1 MNTDSTPLPKVPKKS
16 VWNNPKFRSLFF
28 QAIVLVATVAFGI
41 SIFHNTSVNLETRGI
56 ATGFDFL
63 STTAGFGII
72 QHFIPY
78 TEESTYGATFLVGLI
93 NTIVV
98 SALGIILATILGVIV
113 GIARLSKNWLIAK
126 LAAVYIE
133 IFRNIPLL
141 LQIFFW
147 YFVVLR
153 NLPSPRQSVTFVGG
167 FFLNNRGI
175 YSPSPVTHDGFS
187 YIVWAVILAF
197 VLIFFIKR
205 WADKRQEA
213 TGQQFHTF
221 YVSLV
226 ILVILPLLAAVAT
239 GFPLTWDKPAL
250 SGFNFKGGMVI
261 IPEFAAL
268 LLSLVIYT
276 ASFMAETVRA
286 GIESVA
292 HGQTEAAYALGLRP
306 NSTLRLVIL
315 PQALRVIIPPMTSEF
330 LNLTKNS
337 SLATAIAYPD
347 LVAVFAGT
355 TLNQTGQAIEIIAM
369 TMAVYLSISLLIS
382 AVMNWYNASVALV
395 ER

>member
-1 MNTDSTPLPKVPKKS
+1 VNTDSTQLPKVPKKS
-16 VWNNPKFRSLFF
+16 VWNDPKFRSLFF
-28 QAIVLVATVAFGI
+28 QAVVLAATVAFGI

-72 QHFIPY
+72 QHFVPY
-78 TEESTYGATFLVGLI
+78 TEQSSYGQTFLVGLL

-98 SALGIILATILGVIV
+98 SAIGVFLSTILGVII
-113 GIARLSKNWLIAK
+113 GIARLSKNWLVAK

-153 NLPSPRQSVTFVGG
+153 NLPSPRQSATFAGS

-175 YSPSPVTHDGFS
+175 YSPSPITQDGFS
-187 YIVWAVILAF
+187 YIIWAIVLAF
-197 VLIFFIKR
+197 VLIFFLKR

-213 TGQQFHTF
+213 TGHQFHTF
-221 YVSLV
+221 YVGLG
-226 ILVILPLLAAVAT
+226 ILIVLPWVAAAVT
-239 GFPLTWDKPAL
+239 GFPLTWDTPSL
-250 SGFNFKGGMVI
+250 QGFNFKGGMVI
-261 IPEFAAL
+261 IPEFTAL

-292 HGQTEAAYALGLRP
+292 HGQTEAAHALGLRP
-306 NSTLRLVIL
+306 NFTLRLVIL